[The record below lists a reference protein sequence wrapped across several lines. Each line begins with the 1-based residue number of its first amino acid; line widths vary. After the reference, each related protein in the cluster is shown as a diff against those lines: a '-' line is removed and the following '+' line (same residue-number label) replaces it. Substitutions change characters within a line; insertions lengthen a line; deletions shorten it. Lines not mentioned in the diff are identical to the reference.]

1 MTETEK
7 LNLTIEYSKVALGG
21 MLAQDR
27 LVSYN
32 TAHQAWSMAKLMV
45 EVMDQHID
53 HGNK

>member
-7 LNLTIEYSKVALGG
+7 MIMTIEYSKVALNG
-21 MLAQDR
+21 MMAQGR
-27 LVSYN
+27 LVSYD